1 MFIGRIDLVWCAS
14 RRWLSRRRKGWMVVA
29 GWRWPDGGGRMVVAG
44 WWGPDGGGRMAV
56 AVAGWRW
63 PDYGCRIS
71 AAGLQRSDFGGWIA
85 AVGLQ
90 RPDCDGRIVVAGW
103 RWPDGSGQI
112 ATAGLRRLDCGG
124 WIAAAGLRRPDW
136 ISTRLIIF
144 LMLAAG
150 TGFEPGAVTAITITT
165 TDAMLESTQTTIAAD
180 MMTGLG
186 GEATVSEKSD
196 LVEAETKDPKKLEII
211 KQIRKFNNDGSYTV
225 GYEADDGT
233 FKIESR
239 DVLGN
244 VKGTYGFIDEN
255 GAIQRVSYNTHN
267 NTGIKSATPPQV
279 TEDVVHIPPKFNR
292 SHIGAPTTRRPPSY
306 HSSTSAPQRTSVIQT
321 IPRKRPHMTSTTE
334 KPTSRMVDTTSSY
347 EPTTASSHST
357 SVHTSKPLLIIRPTP
372 LPYSA
377 KTIEQLARPDKLES
391 EHISKIYPKA
401 SPLRQK
407 EPEKKPVRGNFLRR
421 QLPQDSEEEF
431 EAQQQVV
438 YGQSAGEEIASLFSA
453 TPPGLR
459 PIYSTTPNPR
469 IPAAVLAARQ
479 RAAQIQSLITSERPS
494 TTTERVYAK
503 PPRKHEPAPV
513 MYEPATEPS
522 SETSYVTEMP
532 VSVVQIPANSNR
544 EVTEAAEDERR
555 VYRQRP
561 IEFRPREGYR
571 YSPAQ
576 DRAERYRVPLG
587 IPSQGRAFPIPDQQQ
602 QYLREPTQIPGRGH
616 QIAPENY
623 PAEDEINN
631 VAYRQQR
638 RPQGP
643 PPAPYTQTQQEAPV
657 NNVQNGHS
665 YPQQSYPVPYSYNPY
680 RNQYQNPVN
689 PYYDFPDR
697 PLTTRDFERILQIL
711 IFRHQQVQQQQA
723 FRFGGYSNPYY
734 GGPSSYAP
742 PFIPGQFAGAGGYP
756 AQIPR
761 PPFYNAAPTGA
772 GYFDPRYQNP
782 LYSPSNSNRQY
793 SGAGQQTSTADYQQ
807 PQELQGAYGQRRRQY
822 NPRIDPDF
830 QGTSGAAGHIQPE
843 LIPPDVREELLYRM
857 LMLAIQ
863 PEPASQGF
871 NGNLIP
877 AGSVPR
883 PQTTSAT
890 PSYSKK
896 PVRSV
901 QILGEE

>member
-1 MFIGRIDLVWCAS
+1 M
-14 RRWLSRRRKGWMVVA
+14 
-29 GWRWPDGGGRMVVAG
+29 
-44 WWGPDGGGRMAV
+44 
-56 AVAGWRW
+56 
-63 PDYGCRIS
+63 
-71 AAGLQRSDFGGWIA
+71 
-85 AVGLQ
+85 
-90 RPDCDGRIVVAGW
+90 
-103 RWPDGSGQI
+103 GSVSHHK
-112 ATAGLRRLDCGG
+112 
-124 WIAAAGLRRPDW
+124 

-150 TGFEPGAVTAITITT
+150 TGLEPGAVTAITITT
-165 TDAMLESTQTTIAAD
+165 TDAMLESTQTTITAD
-180 MMTGLG
+180 MMPSLG
-186 GEATVSEKSD
+186 EESPVSEKSD
-196 LVEAETKDPKKLEII
+196 LTEAETKDPKKLEII
-211 KQIRKFNNDGSYTV
+211 KQIRKINTDGSYTV
-225 GYEADDGT
+225 GYEAEDGT

-244 VKGTYGFIDEN
+244 VKGTYGYIDEN
-255 GAIQRVSYNTHN
+255 GEIQRVSYNAHN
-267 NTGIKSATPPQV
+267 NTGIKPAPPPQV
-279 TEDVVHIPPKFNR
+279 TEDIVHIPPRFNR

-334 KPTSRMVDTTSSY
+334 RPSSRMADTTTSY

-357 SVHTSKPLLIIRPTP
+357 SVHTAKPLLIIRPTP
-372 LPYSA
+372 LPLSA

-421 QLPQDSEEEF
+421 QLPQESEEQF

-438 YGQSAGEEIASLFSA
+438 YGQSAGEEIANLFSA

-459 PIYSTTPNPR
+459 PIYTTTPNPR

-479 RAAQIQSLITSERPS
+479 RAAQIQNLITSERPS

-503 PPRKHEPAPV
+503 PPRKQEPAPV

-522 SETSYVTEMP
+522 SETSYVTDMP

-544 EVTEAAEDERR
+544 EVAEAAEDERR
-555 VYRQRP
+555 IYRQRP

-571 YSPAQ
+571 FVPAQ
-576 DRAERYRVPLG
+576 DRPERFRVPLG
-587 IPSQGRAFPIPDQQQ
+587 IPPQSRAFPIPEQQQ
-602 QYLREPTQIPGRGH
+602 EYLRQPTQIPGRGAP
-616 QIAPENY
+616 IAPENY
-623 PAEDEINN
+623 PVEDEINN

-638 RPQGP
+638 RPQGA
-643 PPAPYTQTQQEAPV
+643 PPAPYPQTQQEAPV
-657 NNVQNGHS
+657 SSVPNGHS

-680 RNQYQNPVN
+680 RNPYQSPVS

-711 IFRHQQVQQQQA
+711 IFRHQQVQHQQA
-723 FRFGGYSNPYY
+723 LRFGGYSNPYF
-734 GGPSSYAP
+734 GGPSYAP
-742 PFIPGQFAGAGGYP
+742 PFIPGQYSGAGGFP

-761 PPFYNAAPTGA
+761 PPFYNAPPTGA

-793 SGAGQQTSTADYQQ
+793 SGARDQPSNEYQQ
-807 PQELQGAYGQRRRQY
+807 QPHQEPQSAYGQRRRQY
-822 NPRIDPDF
+822 APRLPEPDY
-830 QGTSGAAGHIQPE
+830 QGSSGAADAFQPE
-843 LIPPDVREELLYRM
+843 LLPPNVREELLYRM

-863 PEPASQGF
+863 PDSGAPGAVPGGGAGLLPA
-871 NGNLIP
+871 NLIP
-877 AGSVPR
+877 SGSVPR